1 MVQFLSSG
9 DRTGMR
15 TPTQEVVVCG
25 AFDDIRSPDV
35 RFLHEAS
42 RQGPLTVLLW
52 SDALCQSRTGRAPKF
67 PQSERLYTIQ
77 SIRCVQAVHFLD
89 MADDQGLPALPGL
102 TPSVWAVRESDE
114 SESRQSYCRA
124 RGIEYRVVS
133 EQELAGFPEWE
144 MPPINPS
151 NRKKVMVTGCFDWF
165 HSGHVRFFEEC
176 SELGDLIVI
185 VGHDQNLRELKG
197 PGHPLFDQDHR
208 RYMVAAVRFVHQAV
222 ISTGHG
228 WMDAEPEV
236 IRLRPDIYAVN
247 EDGDKPVKR
256 EFCRQYGIEYVV
268 LKRLPKPGLQQ
279 RTSTNLRGF

>member
-1 MVQFLSSG
+1 MSSPIK
-9 DRTGMR
+9 T
-15 TPTQEVVVCG
+15 VVVCG

-42 RQGPLTVLLW
+42 RPGPLTVLLW

-77 SIRCVQAVHFLD
+77 SIRCVQAVHLLD
-89 MADDQGLPALPGL
+89 TADDHGLPALPGPK
-102 TPSVWAVRESDE
+102 PSVWAVRASDD
-114 SESRQSYCRA
+114 SESKRSYCRA
-124 RGIEYRVVS
+124 KGIEYRVAG

-144 MPPINPS
+144 MPPSNSSS

>member
-1 MVQFLSSG
+1 MSSS
-9 DRTGMR
+9 TK
-15 TPTQEVVVCG
+15 TVVVCG
-25 AFDDIRSPDV
+25 AFDDIRSPEV

-42 RQGPLTVLLW
+42 RSGPLTVLLW
-52 SDALCQSRTGRAPKF
+52 SDALCQSRTGRPAKF

-77 SIRCVQAVHFLD
+77 SIRCVGAVHLLD
-89 MADDQGLPALPGL
+89 TADDHGLPVLPGL
-102 TPSVWAVRESDE
+102 KPSVWAVRESDD

-124 RGIEYRVVS
+124 KGIEYRVVHES
-133 EQELAGFPEWE
+133 ELAGFPEWE
-144 MPPINPS
+144 MSPSNPS
-151 NRKKVMVTGCFDWF
+151 NRKKIMVTGCFDWF

>member
-1 MVQFLSSG
+1 MISPAK
-9 DRTGMR
+9 T
-15 TPTQEVVVCG
+15 VVVCG

-42 RQGPLTVLLW
+42 RSGPLTVLLW

-77 SIRCVQAVHFLD
+77 SIRCVHAVQLVD
-89 MADDQGLPALPGL
+89 EACESGLPPIQGLAPTMWALRQDDHSP
-102 TPSVWAVRESDE
+102 T
-114 SESRQSYCRA
+114 RQSFCRA
-124 RGIEYRVVS
+124 KGIEYRIIGES
-133 EQELAGFPEWE
+133 ELAGFPEWD
-144 MPPINPS
+144 MPPIDPS
-151 NRKKVMVTGCFDWF
+151 SKRKKVMVTGCFDWF

-236 IRLRPDIYAVN
+236 LRLRPDIYAVN
-247 EDGDKPVKR
+247 EDGDKPVKA
-256 EFCRQYGIEYVV
+256 EFCRQYGIDYVV

>member
-1 MVQFLSSG
+1 
-9 DRTGMR
+9 
-15 TPTQEVVVCG
+15 
-25 AFDDIRSPDV
+25 
-35 RFLHEAS
+35 
-42 RQGPLTVLLW
+42 
-52 SDALCQSRTGRAPKF
+52 
-67 PQSERLYTIQ
+67 
-77 SIRCVQAVHFLD
+77 
-89 MADDQGLPALPGL
+89 LP
-102 TPSVWAVRESDE
+102 S
-114 SESRQSYCRA
+114 
-124 RGIEYRVVS
+124 
-133 EQELAGFPEWE
+133 
-144 MPPINPS
+144 NPS

-236 IRLRPDIYAVN
+236 IRLRPNIYGVN

>member
-1 MVQFLSSG
+1 MNS
-9 DRTGMR
+9 
-15 TPTQEVVVCG
+15 PTKTVVVCG

-42 RQGPLTVLLW
+42 RQGSLTVLLW

-77 SIRCVQAVHFLD
+77 SIRCVQAVHLLD
-89 MADDQGLPALPGL
+89 SADDQGLPAFPGRK
-102 TPSVWAVRESDE
+102 PSVWAVREGDD
-114 SESRQSYCRA
+114 SESRRSYCRA
-124 RGIEYRVVS
+124 KGIEYRVVRES
-133 EQELAGFPEWE
+133 ELAGFPEWE
-144 MPPINPS
+144 MLPSNPSS

-176 SELGDLIVI
+176 SDLGDLIVI

>member
-1 MVQFLSSG
+1 M
-9 DRTGMR
+9 D
-15 TPTQEVVVCG
+15 TQPANVIVCG
-25 AFDDIRSPDV
+25 SFDDIRSDDV

-42 RQGPLTVLLW
+42 RAGPLTVLLS
-52 SDALCQSRTGRAPKF
+52 SDALYHRQSGCLPKF
-67 PQSERLYTIQ
+67 PQAERLYTVQ
-77 SIRCVQAVHFLD
+77 SIRCVQSVHLVD
-89 MADDQGLPALPGL
+89 KLCEDELPSISGLSPG
-102 TPSVWAVRESDE
+102 VWAVRETDFSEVRQGFCRTKGIHYRIIDE
-114 SESRQSYCRA
+114 S
-124 RGIEYRVVS
+124 
-133 EQELAGFPEWE
+133 ELAGFPEWD
-144 MPPINPS
+144 MPPSNPS
-151 NRKKVMVTGCFDWF
+151 FKQKKVMVTGCFDWF

-197 PGHPLFDQDHR
+197 PGHPLFSQAHR

-236 IRLRPDIYAVN
+236 LRLRPDMYVVN

-268 LKRLPKPGLQQ
+268 LKRLPKPGLER
-279 RTSTNLRGF
+279 RTSTHLRGF